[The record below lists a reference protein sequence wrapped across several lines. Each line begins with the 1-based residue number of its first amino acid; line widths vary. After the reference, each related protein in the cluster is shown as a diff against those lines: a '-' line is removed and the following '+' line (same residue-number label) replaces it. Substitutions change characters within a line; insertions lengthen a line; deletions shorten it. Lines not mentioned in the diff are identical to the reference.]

1 MRKLSL
7 GILAHA
13 DAGKTTLSE
22 ALLYLTG
29 TIRKAGRVDHKDAF
43 LDTFDVEKERGITV
57 YSKEAVLSFPGHR
70 VFLLDTPGHA
80 DFAAETE
87 RVLSVL
93 DAVIMVVSAS
103 EGIQSHTE
111 TLMSLSERYGL
122 PVFLFI
128 NKADQPGAD
137 TEAVIDQMQKR
148 FGNAVIDFRQTDNEK
163 WFEDTASVSED
174 ILDEYLESGTVPDD
188 LVRKAIE
195 SRLIMPV
202 VSGSALKMEGV
213 ETLIEVVDRFAPVKE
228 YPDEFG
234 ARVFKISRE
243 KGTRYTHLKVTGGKL
258 KIRDEVIGTD
268 DEGNQLREKISE
280 MIMPNG
286 SNRIRIQEAEAGDV
300 VMVSGLTHSCQ
311 GQGLG
316 NCPDAREPYIEP
328 VLTYSLLLPKGTDIT
343 KMYMSLLEIED
354 EEPELKVSMRD
365 VLKGEISAE
374 GDHDRKEIQISFMGD
389 IQTEILQGLIFERTG
404 INVSF
409 GDGHILYK
417 ETIRNTVEGVGHYE
431 PLRHYAE
438 VHLKLEP
445 GEKGSGL
452 VFLTECPQD
461 SLSSNWQ
468 RLILTHLKEK
478 NHVGVLTGSPITD
491 MKITL
496 VAGKAHLKHTE
507 GGDFR
512 QATYRAVRQGL
523 MQADSEL
530 LEPWYSFRIEIPA
543 ELTGRIMTDLERK
556 YARGTELSQNGT
568 TSVLTGY
575 APVSEMRNYQ
585 SDINA
590 STSGKGRVTLRFFD
604 YETCHNKD
612 AILTLSGYD
621 PEKDRGNPAY
631 SVFCAHGAG
640 YPVPWN
646 EVKDHMHLPP
656 AVVTE

>member
-29 TIRKAGRVDHKDAF
+29 TIRKAGRVDYKDAF

-148 FGNAVIDFRQTDNEK
+148 FGNAVIDFRQTDNDK

-174 ILDEYLESGTVPDD
+174 ILDEYLENGKVSDD
-188 LVRKAIE
+188 QVRKAIE

-213 ETLIEVVDRFAPVKE
+213 ERLIEVVDRFAPVKE
-228 YPDEFG
+228 YPDVFG

-316 NCPDAREPYIEP
+316 SCPDAREPYIEP
-328 VLTYSLLLPKGTDIT
+328 VLTYSLILPKGTDIT

-354 EEPELKVSMRD
+354 EEPELKVTMRD

-374 GDHDRKEIQISFMGD
+374 GNHERKEIQISFMGD

-404 INVSF
+404 IDVSF

-431 PLRHYAE
+431 PLRHINFTRALLARRFSE
-438 VHLKLEP
+438 QDIQKIW
-445 GEKGSGL
+445 GGN
-452 VFLTECPQD
+452 FLRVMQ
-461 SLSSNWQ
+461 Q
-468 RLILTHLKEK
+468 
-478 NHVGVLTGSPITD
+478 VQ
-491 MKITL
+491 MK
-496 VAGKAHLKHTE
+496 
-507 GGDFR
+507 
-512 QATYRAVRQGL
+512 
-523 MQADSEL
+523 
-530 LEPWYSFRIEIPA
+530 
-543 ELTGRIMTDLERK
+543 
-556 YARGTELSQNGT
+556 
-568 TSVLTGY
+568 
-575 APVSEMRNYQ
+575 
-585 SDINA
+585 
-590 STSGKGRVTLRFFD
+590 
-604 YETCHNKD
+604 
-612 AILTLSGYD
+612 
-621 PEKDRGNPAY
+621 
-631 SVFCAHGAG
+631 
-640 YPVPWN
+640 
-646 EVKDHMHLPP
+646 
-656 AVVTE
+656 

>member
-111 TLMSLSERYGL
+111 TLMSLAERYGL

-148 FGNAVIDFRQTDNEK
+148 FGNAVIDFRQTDTDK
-163 WFEDTASVSED
+163 WFEDTASVSEE
-174 ILDEYLESGTVPDD
+174 ILDEYLESGTVSDD
-188 LVRKAIE
+188 PVRKAIE
-195 SRLIMPV
+195 GRLIMPV

-213 ETLIEVVDRFAPVKE
+213 EKLIEVVDRFAPVKE

-300 VMVSGLTHSCQ
+300 VMVSGLTRSSQ

-354 EEPELKVSMRD
+354 EEPELRVSMRD

-374 GDHDRKEIQISFMGD
+374 GDHERREIQISFMGD
-389 IQTEILQGLIFERTG
+389 IQTEILQGLILERTG
-404 INVSF
+404 IDVSF

-445 GEKGSGL
+445 GERGSGL
-452 VFLTECPQD
+452 EFLTECPQD

-478 NHVGVLTGSPITD
+478 DHAGVLTGSPITD

-523 MQADSEL
+523 MQAESEL
-530 LEPWYSFRIEIPA
+530 LEPWYSFRIEIPT

-556 YARGTELSQNGT
+556 YARGTELSQNGA

-590 STSGKGRVTLRFFD
+590 STSGKGRLTLRFFD
-604 YETCHNKD
+604 YEPCHNKD
-612 AILTLSGYD
+612 AILMLSGYD
-621 PEKDRGNPAY
+621 PEKDRGNPSY
-631 SVFCAHGAG
+631 SVFCSHGAG

-646 EVKDHMHLPP
+646 EVKDHMHIPP
-656 AVVTE
+656 AVQG